1 MCIRDS
7 YYLVAYDHT
16 ASPPGIRH
24 YRVDKMANL
33 SVLEESRLGKATFD
47 GFDMAQ
53 YANCL
58 LYTSAL
64 ICRRPES
71 MSLKAC
77 FEKPARF
84 ATAFCM
90 KPLSLMIVLM
100 FIRIIASHST
110 VYHLVV

>member
-1 MCIRDS
+1 MSLLSHPSAFAIR
-7 YYLVAYDHT
+7 
-16 ASPPGIRH
+16 GI
-24 YRVDKMANL
+24 
-33 SVLEESRLGKATFD
+33 S
-47 GFDMAQ
+47 
-53 YANCL
+53 
-58 LYTSAL
+58 SAL